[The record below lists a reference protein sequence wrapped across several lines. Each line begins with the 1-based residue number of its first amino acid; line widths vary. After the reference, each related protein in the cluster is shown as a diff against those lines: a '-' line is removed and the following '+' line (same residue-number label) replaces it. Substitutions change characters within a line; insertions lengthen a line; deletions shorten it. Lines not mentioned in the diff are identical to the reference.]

1 MYAISAL
8 QMVTNDTNAPSYCL
22 VPGAPAWLHLLNPL
36 SKIENQISAVWNPPQ
51 AADGLTSLL
60 VSSCN

>member
-1 MYAISAL
+1 
-8 QMVTNDTNAPSYCL
+8 MVTNDTNAPSYCL
-22 VPGAPAWLHLLNPL
+22 VPRAPAWLHLLNPL